1 MVKVSTEEY
10 GINPLYCITLPAYT
24 YHCALKYT
32 DIKLQALQDKDLILF
47 QEKNISGGL
56 SAVMGDR
63 YVKTDENEKI
73 IFMDPI
79 DIYGHS
85 TSQIL
90 HFDEIERWHGHA
102 DLYMNWLEGI
112 LNTPDDSDFSYFVEV
127 DLKYPEIKKERQRI
141 FHFVRKKYNPEKI
154 KPLCEKKIKP

>member
-1 MVKVSTEEY
+1 MK
-10 GINPLYCITLPAYT
+10 C
-24 YHCALKYT
+24 T
-32 DIKLQALQDKDLILF
+32 DFKLQALQDEDLILF

-90 HFDEIERWHGHA
+90 PFDEIEMWHGHA
-102 DLYMNWLEGI
+102 DLYMNWLEVI
-112 LNTPDDSDFSYFVEV
+112 LKTPDDSDISYFVEV
-127 DLKYPEIKKERQRI
+127 DLNYPENIKERQRI
-141 FHFVRKKYNPEKI
+141 FHFVRKKKS
-154 KPLCEKKIKP
+154 